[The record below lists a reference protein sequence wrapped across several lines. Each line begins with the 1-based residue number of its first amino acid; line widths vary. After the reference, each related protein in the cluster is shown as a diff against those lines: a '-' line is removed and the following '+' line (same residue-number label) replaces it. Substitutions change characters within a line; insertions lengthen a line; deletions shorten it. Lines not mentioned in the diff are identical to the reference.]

1 MSSIL
6 IVEDDNILAHAIEVA
21 LRAGKLKTDRAA
33 DGVEAL
39 EKMRADK
46 PDLVLLD
53 LLMPRKP
60 GEEVLEAMKNDDELK
75 DIPVLITT
83 VKDEQDTISRCV
95 VLGIRGYFVKAH
107 YTLDEIV
114 AKVKEVLAE
123 SKKKSKK

>member
-53 LLMPRKP
+53 LLMPRKS
-60 GEEVLEAMKNDDELK
+60 GEEVLEAMKNDDDLK

-83 VKDEQDTISRCV
+83 VKDDQETISRCA
-95 VLGIRGYFVKAH
+95 VLGVRGYFVKAH
-107 YTLDEIV
+107 YTLDEII

-123 SKKKSKK
+123 NRKV